1 MTIASAPAQTQSSSP
16 SATSRHSSPSSPH
29 PVRVGCSGWNYDDW
43 RGRLYPEGLGKPRW
57 LSRYAEEFDTVE
69 VNSTFYRLASRDAVA
84 RWVEHT
90 PDGFVFAA
98 KASRYL
104 THVRR
109 LREIEQGIHRYYER
123 IMPLVES
130 GKLGPVV
137 WQFPANFRREGDALE
152 RVANTLELVP
162 HGRHCF
168 EFRHES
174 WFNDDVYAL
183 LRERDAALVIGD
195 HPKWPFQAHELTADW
210 TLVRLHHGRR
220 GRRGNYSQSEL
231 DEWARRI
238 ADWRRRAEV
247 FVYFNN
253 DWEGFAVE
261 NARSLKRRLQRS
273 PAGRAPAAAA
283 ARRASASSRSARRS
297 RAA

>member
-1 MTIASAPAQTQSSSP
+1 VPAPRRSTSP
-16 SATSRHSSPSSPH
+16 SATSRRSSPSSER

-43 RGRLYPEGLGKPRW
+43 RGRLYPEGLARSRW
-57 LSRYAEEFDTVE
+57 LARYAELFETVE

-84 RWVEHT
+84 RWVDQT
-90 PDGFVFAA
+90 PDGFTFAA

-130 GKLGPVV
+130 DKLGPVV
-137 WQFPANFRREGDALE
+137 WQFPANFRNEGDALE
-152 RVANTLELVP
+152 RIATTLELVP
-162 HGRHCF
+162 AGRHCF

-174 WFNDDVYAL
+174 WFAEPVYAL
-183 LRERDAALVIGD
+183 LRERGAALVIGD
-195 HPKWPFQAHELTADW
+195 HPKWPFQARELTADW
-210 TLVRLHHGRR
+210 TLVRLHHGHR
-220 GRRGNYSQSEL
+220 GRRGNYSASEL

-238 ADWRRRAEV
+238 ARWRRRAEV

-261 NARSLKRRLQRS
+261 NAQSLKRRLRQS

-297 RAA
+297 RAASGRA

>member
-1 MTIASAPAQTQSSSP
+1 M
-16 SATSRHSSPSSPH
+16 
-29 PVRVGCSGWNYDDW
+29 RVGCSGWNYDDW
-43 RGRLYPEGLGKPRW
+43 RGRLYPEGLPRTRW
-57 LSRYAEEFDTVE
+57 LARYAEEFDTVE
-69 VNSTFYRLASRDAVA
+69 VNSTFYRLASRDAVG
-84 RWVEHT
+84 RWVEQT

-109 LREIEQGIHRYYER
+109 LREIEEGIHRYYER
-123 IMPLVES
+123 ILPLVEAD
-130 GKLGPVV
+130 KLGPIV
-137 WQFPANFRREGDALE
+137 WQLPPNFRNEGDALE
-152 RVANTLELVP
+152 RVAETLELVP
-162 HGRHCF
+162 PGRHCF
-168 EFRHES
+168 EFRHAS
-174 WFNDDVYAL
+174 WFVEPVYAL
-183 LRERDAALVIGD
+183 LREHDAALVIGD

-220 GRRGNYSQSEL
+220 GRRGNYSQTEL

-238 ADWRRRAEV
+238 QRWSRRAEV

-261 NARSLKRRLQRS
+261 NARALKRRLRRS
-273 PAGRAPAAAA
+273 PAGRARVAAG

-297 RAA
+297 HAA

>member
-1 MTIASAPAQTQSSSP
+1 VLG
-16 SATSRHSSPSSPH
+16 
-29 PVRVGCSGWNYDDW
+29 VRVGCSGWNYDDW
-43 RGRLYPEGLGKPRW
+43 RGRLYPEGLGKARW
-57 LSRYAEEFDTVE
+57 LARYAEEFDTVE

-84 RWVEHT
+84 RWVEET
-90 PDGFVFAA
+90 PGDFVFAA

-109 LREIEQGIHRYYER
+109 LRDIEQGIHRYYER

-137 WQFPANFRREGDALE
+137 WQFPANFRREGDALD

-162 HGRHCF
+162 PGRHCF

-174 WFNDDVYAL
+174 WFTEELYSL
-183 LRERDAALVIGD
+183 LREHNAALVIGD

-220 GRRGNYSQSEL
+220 GRRGNYSESEL
-231 DEWARRI
+231 DEWARRLSG
-238 ADWRRRAEV
+238 WSRRAQV

-261 NARSLKRRLQRS
+261 NARSLTRRLRPS
-273 PAGRAPAAAA
+273 PTGRAPSAAA

-297 RAA
+297 RAASGRA